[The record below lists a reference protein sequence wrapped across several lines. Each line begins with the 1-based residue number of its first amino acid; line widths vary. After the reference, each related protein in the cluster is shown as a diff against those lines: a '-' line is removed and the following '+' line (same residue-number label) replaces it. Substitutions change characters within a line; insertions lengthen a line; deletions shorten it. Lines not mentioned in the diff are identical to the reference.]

1 VTVKPI
7 EFAESALRDLEDIL
21 SWYAGQQVPD
31 VGERLVRELFART
44 EQLIDFPESGRI
56 VPEFGVKTIRELIHP
71 PFRLVYRIDPAV
83 IWIVRIWR
91 SERLL
96 TLP

>member
-1 VTVKPI
+1 MILKPI
-7 EFAESALRDLEDIL
+7 EFAESALCDLEDIFT
-21 SWYAGQQVPD
+21 WYTGQQVPN

-44 EQLIDFPESGRI
+44 EQLAAFPESGRI

-83 IWIVRIWR
+83 IWIVRVWR

-96 TLP
+96 AMP

>member
-1 VTVKPI
+1 MKTI

-21 SWYAGQQVPD
+21 AWYAGQQVPE
-31 VGERLVRELFART
+31 VGERLVRELFTQT
-44 EQLIDFPESGRI
+44 EQLVDYPESGRM
-56 VPEFGVKTIRELIHP
+56 VPEFDIKTIRELIHP
-71 PFRLVYRIDPAV
+71 PFRLVYRVDSEV
-83 IWIVRIWR
+83 IWIVRVWR